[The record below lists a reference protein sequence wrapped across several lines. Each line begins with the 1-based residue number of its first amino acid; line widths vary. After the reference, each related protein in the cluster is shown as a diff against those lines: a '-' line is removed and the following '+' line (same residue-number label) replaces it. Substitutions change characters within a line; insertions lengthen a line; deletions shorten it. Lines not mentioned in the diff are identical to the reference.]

1 VEKKIR
7 LAKII
12 CHSGYCSRTEA
23 EKIIKMGRVTIDDN
37 PYLEFTVSNSQIGRI
52 KIDGK
57 PIQKLSLK
65 VWCFYKPRGYVCSTR
80 EQYRQKSFFRILPKE
95 LPRVVS
101 VGRLDIE
108 SEGLLILTNS
118 PGLSNFMER
127 PENKIERKYIVN
139 VSGEIYSNSF
149 DSLKSGITVKGI
161 RYKGLK
167 VRNLTNFENNNT
179 LEIKIYE
186 GKNREIR
193 KILSYFKLTVKL
205 LKRTHYGPFSVGKLN
220 PGGTTEIKDSK
231 LRKYLDKIDFK
242 DANNFG

>member
-1 VEKKIR
+1 MKKKIR

-23 EKIIKMGRVTIDDN
+23 EKIIKMGRVTIDDS
-37 PYLEFTVSNSQIGRI
+37 PYGEFVISSSQIGRI

-65 VWCFYKPRGYVCSTR
+65 VWCFYKPKGYVCSTH
-80 EQYRQKSFFRILPKE
+80 EQYGQKSFFRVLPKD
-95 LPRVVS
+95 LPRVMS

-118 PGLSNFMER
+118 PEFSNFLER
-127 PENKIERKYIVN
+127 PKNKIERKYIVN
-139 VSGEIYSNSF
+139 VSGKIYG
-149 DSLKSGITVKGI
+149 DSLESLKNGITVKGI

-167 VRNLTNFENNNT
+167 VRNLTKHKDNNT
-179 LEIKIYE
+179 LEIRIYE

-205 LKRTHYGPFSVGKLN
+205 LKRIHYGPFSIGKLK
-220 PGGTTEIKDSK
+220 PGDITEIKNSK
-231 LRKYLDKIDFK
+231 LKKYLDKIGFK
-242 DANNFG
+242 DENNFG

>member
-1 VEKKIR
+1 MEKKIR

-12 CHSGYCSRTEA
+12 CHSGYCSRKEA
-23 EKIIKMGRVTIDDN
+23 EKIIKMGRVTIDDD
-37 PYLEFTVSNSQIGRI
+37 PHLEFTISNSQIGRI

-65 VWCFYKPRGYVCSTR
+65 VWCFYKPKGYVCSTR

-118 PGLSNFMER
+118 PGLSDFMER
-127 PENKIERKYIVN
+127 PENKIERQYIVN
-139 VSGEIYSNSF
+139 VSGEIYDNSF
-149 DSLKSGITVKGI
+149 ESLKNGITVKGI
-161 RYKGLK
+161 RYKGLIVK
-167 VRNLTNFENNNT
+167 NLTNHKNNNI

-193 KILSYFKLTVKL
+193 KILSYFKLKVKL
-205 LKRTHYGPFSVGKLN
+205 LKRTHYGPFSIEKIK
-220 PGGTTEIKDSK
+220 PGGITEIKGSK
-231 LRKYLDKIDFK
+231 LKKYLEKIDFR